1 MVSQNQNS
9 GISGPS
15 LTQQHPVKDK
25 DAEQIFN
32 KLETMSKQGI
42 SGNPE
47 YRGEITKKDTGKLVE
62 GKPYID
68 KKNKVL
74 VFKIG
79 DELFTFAGT
88 PIT

>member
-1 MVSQNQNS
+1 MASQNQNS

-15 LTQQHPVKDK
+15 LTKQHPVDNKEI
-25 DAEQIFN
+25 EQIAN
-32 KLETMSKQGI
+32 KLETMANKGI

-79 DELFTFAGT
+79 NELVTFAGT
-88 PIT
+88 VIS